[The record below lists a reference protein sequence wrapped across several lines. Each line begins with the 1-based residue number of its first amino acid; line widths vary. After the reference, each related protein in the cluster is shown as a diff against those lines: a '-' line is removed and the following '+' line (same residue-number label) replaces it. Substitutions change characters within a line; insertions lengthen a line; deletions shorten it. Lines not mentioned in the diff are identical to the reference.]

1 MRPIK
6 LVMTAFGPYKD
17 REVIDFTELKD
28 HRLFVISGKTGA
40 GKTTIFDAIC
50 FALYGSASGEDR
62 NDPKHLRSD
71 FADDD
76 VYTSVELIF
85 ELRDRLYRIKR
96 QQPHIKE
103 GNKTP
108 TGDRYEFYEIV
119 GEHEIPCVERQIVS
133 EINKKVEEL
142 IGLTREQFIQ
152 IVMLPQGEFQKFLTS
167 KTENKEEILR
177 RIFKTERYTFITQKL
192 KEKKQL
198 AEEDYKQE
206 KQIRDRYIAD
216 IQAAVPERDSVLFER
231 LKEENYNPY
240 QIIEGLE
247 EEALFYR
254 QQIDGLTRKEK
265 EAEAAYNKKLEEFH
279 KANSLNQKFN
289 ELEQKEKQL
298 EELKEKEQA
307 IKEKEQQLQLAKKA
321 GKVESYEVQV
331 NHFRQET
338 KEKEMQL
345 RSAENTYNECLQSLK
360 KAEKTYEREKAK
372 EPEREKLKK
381 QLDKYKEWL
390 PDVKKVN
397 EKKTQLAAMKI
408 GLGKQKVE
416 AGRLETELKEKKELK
431 NTLNERIKAAEA
443 KVSTLPEQMERLMEL
458 REQYKAVF
466 KYIKL
471 KNEVGQMQS
480 KLKTMEAE
488 YIRARKEY
496 EKTESLWLDGQASRL
511 AAHLHDGEPCPVCG
525 SKEHPAKA
533 TGKMNAPSRE
543 ELERVKKAFQDLD
556 LAYSRLKAIWQDK
569 KEELEQEAAVISRY
583 QLSLEQIDQEL
594 QNIEEEGK
602 RLNRETKQLQKE
614 KKQLTG
620 LKNDDEKLEKALAKL
635 EHDWETKRNAYQ
647 ELLTKY
653 KAEKAVYEHELSRIP
668 ETYRTLSRLEEEIST
683 AEQQIK
689 ELEDAWNTAQK
700 QLEEAKQKTTS
711 AQANVESL
719 RKQREE
725 SEKNRI
731 KAEQEFIA
739 AVNGAG
745 FPDEESY
752 RAAKLPEEQKELL
765 ETQIH
770 TYYQNMRAL
779 EIQVAEYR
787 QDLAGQTKADLEKL
801 KEEAGQLKEAYE
813 RIHEQLLKSKQYL
826 EAINRYKEN
835 IIQSNEKL
843 QKYEHRLN
851 IVTELYDMI
860 RGQNEK
866 RLSFERYLQIEFLE
880 KILISANERLQK
892 LSNGQYLLKRSERQ
906 EARGKQSGLGLDVYD
921 AITGQTRDVKTL
933 SGGEKFN
940 ASLSLALGMTDVI
953 QSYQG
958 GVSIETMFIDEGFG
972 SLDDEALTKAVD
984 TLIDLQKSG
993 RMVGV
998 ISHVQELKNTIPAIL
1013 EVIKTKE
1020 GYSRAKFTI
1029 K

>member
-1 MRPIK
+1 
-6 LVMTAFGPYKD
+6 
-17 REVIDFTELKD
+17 
-28 HRLFVISGKTGA
+28 
-40 GKTTIFDAIC
+40 
-50 FALYGSASGEDR
+50 
-62 NDPKHLRSD
+62 
-71 FADDD
+71 
-76 VYTSVELIF
+76 
-85 ELRDRLYRIKR
+85 
-96 QQPHIKE
+96 
-103 GNKTP
+103 
-108 TGDRYEFYEIV
+108 
-119 GEHEIPCVERQIVS
+119 
-133 EINKKVEEL
+133 
-142 IGLTREQFIQ
+142 
-152 IVMLPQGEFQKFLTS
+152 
-167 KTENKEEILR
+167 
-177 RIFKTERYTFITQKL
+177 
-192 KEKKQL
+192 
-198 AEEDYKQE
+198 
-206 KQIRDRYIAD
+206 
-216 IQAAVPERDSVLFER
+216 
-231 LKEENYNPY
+231 
-240 QIIEGLE
+240 
-247 EEALFYR
+247 
-254 QQIDGLTRKEK
+254 
-265 EAEAAYNKKLEEFH
+265 
-279 KANSLNQKFN
+279 
-289 ELEQKEKQL
+289 
-298 EELKEKEQA
+298 
-307 IKEKEQQLQLAKKA
+307 
-321 GKVESYEVQV
+321 
-331 NHFRQET
+331 
-338 KEKEMQL
+338 
-345 RSAENTYNECLQSLK
+345 
-360 KAEKTYEREKAK
+360 
-372 EPEREKLKK
+372 
-381 QLDKYKEWL
+381 
-390 PDVKKVN
+390 
-397 EKKTQLAAMKI
+397 
-408 GLGKQKVE
+408 
-416 AGRLETELKEKKELK
+416 
-431 NTLNERIKAAEA
+431 
-443 KVSTLPEQMERLMEL
+443 MEL

-583 QLSLEQIDQEL
+583 QLPLEQIDQEL